1 MQVKDTLKIQLDAN
15 HMLVNKNLSG
25 ITHQESLT
33 FPQEVSNPMNWILG
47 HLIFSRNLLLQIFGE
62 KPLWENFKV
71 YDRGFNAKDTKDGFL
86 DFEELKSLFNE
97 SQNRLMPLLEKFD
110 NLTEKGQED
119 ATFLVLHEIYHCGQ
133 LGYMRRL
140 LGKEG
145 VIK

>member
-1 MQVKDTLKIQLDAN
+1 MEAKDTLKMQFEAN

-25 ITHQESLT
+25 ISHAESLV
-33 FPQEVSNPMNWILG
+33 FPQEASNPMNWILG
-47 HLIFSRNLLLQIFGE
+47 HLVFSRNLLLQSFGE

-71 YDRGFNAKDTKDGFL
+71 YDRGGNAKDTKEGFL

-97 SQNRLMPLLEKFD
+97 SQNRLMPLLEKF
-110 NLTEKGQED
+110 NSLTEKEQKD
-119 ATFLVLHEIYHCGQ
+119 VTFLMLHEIYHCGQ